1 MLLINGKAC
10 RQFGMPSYAFWVQI
24 WVYIQQKPD
33 KQAYCGED
41 EIRTRGRDCSLR
53 RFSKPVVSATH
64 PPLLESGLSLFLRR
78 KVNAFFLVVQIFIAF
93 IRGRLIFCGYNT
105 HVCSELSA
113 VNIFDVIAAA
123 LRLCLKLVKIWR
135 IGK

>member
-1 MLLINGKAC
+1 MGRHVVNSACLLM
-10 RQFGMPSYAFWVQI
+10 RFGCKFGCIYNKSLTSRL
-24 WVYIQQKPD
+24 
-33 KQAYCGED
+33 YCGED

-78 KVNAFFLVVQIFIAF
+78 KVNAFFRVVQIFIAF
-93 IRGRLIFCGYNT
+93 IRGRLIFCGSNT
-105 HVCSELSA
+105 HVCSELGA
-113 VNIFDVIAAA
+113 VNIFDVIAAS